1 MRFLANENFP
11 GDAVTV
17 LQAAGHDVVWVR
29 TAAPGAKDED
39 VLAWAVRDDRV
50 LLTFDKDFGEFA
62 WHSGLSPGC
71 GIVLFRLPMPSSAA
85 VGAALAA
92 RICER
97 TDWPEHFSVIEPS
110 RVRMRSLGQRPPRE
124 APPQ

>member
-11 GDAVTV
+11 GDAVIV
-17 LQAAGHDVVWVR
+17 LQAAGHDVVWAR

-50 LLTFDKDFGEFA
+50 LLTFDKDFGELA
-62 WHSGLSPGC
+62 WRSGLSPHC
-71 GIVLFRLPMPSSAA
+71 GIVLFRLPMPSSTA

-97 TDWPEHFSVIEPS
+97 TDWPGHFSVIEPS
-110 RVRMRSLGQRPPRE
+110 RVRMRALGQRPPV
-124 APPQ
+124 